1 MGGTREGRRL
11 SGENAA
17 GVRRRIT
24 ELERANDRLN
34 AQVAA
39 LESERDSVA
48 LELTRTRSELQALR
62 GVVSDAVSVT
72 NPDGGM
78 PRAQPMVSEREQMLD
93 ATLDAITE
101 SVIIVDRSGVILT
114 ANKTAARRYGSQ
126 KEDLIGL
133 NCHDAG
139 RERMLEGVSDVT
151 LTCLDTVI
159 RTGESVRLVDQ
170 RQGMFFDQALY
181 PILDEAGQVTH
192 IVIFGADVTAR
203 VTAERQL
210 MESRQRYQD
219 LIENM
224 NDILYTTD
232 ADGNVLSMNQAIT
245 RLMGFDPEDIVGT
258 HYSKWISAPAFPC
271 LEESRTAALQGRRT
285 SRQIVMND
293 KEGKEHCVEFGVG
306 PLTAAGRIVGT
317 QGIIRDI
324 TERTQLEH
332 QLRESE
338 ERYRA
343 VVENA
348 GEAIAIVD
356 EQGAFRF
363 MNSTAGKRL
372 GGSPADFVGKSM
384 WELFPAE
391 IADRQMGHIRSVIRT
406 GEGRNSVSL
415 SCVSGAMRWYNTTIE
430 VLKNSERGITTAL
443 VIARDIHELK
453 QAQDEL
459 EAHRERMIRAEQLA
473 SLGTLSATLA
483 HELTQPLTVI
493 RLSTQN
499 VLNDLEGTSCP
510 PAVLEDLTNSLAEI
524 TQVTAIVDRFRGFA
538 RRTAEKAVKEVVLCA
553 IAHRVIR
560 LLEESARKARIRL
573 EAHRLE
579 DLPPIYTHEKDV
591 EQVFFALAQ
600 NAIQAADGSRD
611 RSLRIVGAR
620 RGDHVELQ
628 FTDTCGGIA
637 PENLDR
643 IFEPFFT
650 TKLPGEG
657 TGLGLCV
664 VQRIVGQAGGD
675 LRVDSRW
682 GEGTT
687 FSIVLPIERK

>member
-1 MGGTREGRRL
+1 MGD
-11 SGENAA
+11 
-17 GVRRRIT
+17 VRRRIA
-24 ELERANDRLN
+24 ELERANERLSE
-34 AQVAA
+34 QVAT
-39 LESERDSVA
+39 LKSERDSVA
-48 LELTRTRSELQALR
+48 LELTRTRSQLQALR
-62 GVVSDAVSVT
+62 GVASDAVPVA
-72 NPDGGM
+72 NPDGRM
-78 PRAQPMVSEREQMLD
+78 QQVPPMVSQREQMLD

-114 ANKTAARRYGSQ
+114 ANKTAARRLGS
-126 KEDLIGL
+126 KREDLIGL
-133 NCHDAG
+133 NCHDVG
-139 RERMLEGVSDVT
+139 RERMREDVTDVT
-151 LTCLDTVI
+151 LACLDAVI
-159 RTGESVRLVDQ
+159 RTGESVKLVDQ
-170 RQGMFFDQALY
+170 RQGMFFDQILY
-181 PILDEAGQVTH
+181 PIVDEAGQVTH

-224 NDILYTTD
+224 NDIIYTTD
-232 ADGNVLSMNQAIT
+232 AEGNMLSMNRAIT
-245 RLMGFDPEDIVGT
+245 RLMGFDPEEIVST
-258 HYSKWISAPAFPC
+258 HYSRWIGTPAFHC
-271 LEESRTAALQGRRT
+271 LEESRIAALQGRRT
-285 SRQIVMND
+285 NRQIVMSD
-293 KEGKEHCVEFGVG
+293 KKGREHCVEFGVG
-306 PLTAAGRIVGT
+306 PLTVAGRIVGT

-356 EQGAFRF
+356 EQGVFRF
-363 MNSTAGKRL
+363 VNSTAGKRL
-372 GGSPADFVGKSM
+372 NGSPADLVGKSM
-384 WELFPAE
+384 WDLFPAE

-415 SCVSGAMRWYNTTIE
+415 SCVGGAMRWYNTTIE
-430 VLKNSERGITTAL
+430 ALKNSERGITTAL

-459 EAHRERMIRAEQLA
+459 EAHRERVIRAEQLA

-493 RLSTQN
+493 RLTTQN

-510 PAVLEDLTNSLAEI
+510 PAVREDLTNSLAEI
-524 TQVTAIVDRFRGFA
+524 SHVTAIVDRFRGFA
-538 RRTAEKAVKEVVLCA
+538 RRTAEKAIREVVLSA
-553 IAHRVIR
+553 IARRIVR

-573 EAHRLE
+573 ETHRLE
-579 DLPPIYTHEKDV
+579 DLPPIYTHEKDI
-591 EQVFFALAQ
+591 EQLFFALME
-600 NAIQAADGSRD
+600 NAIQAADGSRE
-611 RSLRIVGAR
+611 RSLQIAGAR
-620 RGDHVELQ
+620 RGDQVELQ

-650 TKLPGEG
+650 TKSPGEG
-657 TGLGLCV
+657 TGLGLCI
-664 VQRIVGQAGGD
+664 VQRIVSQMGGD
-675 LRVDSRW
+675 LRVDSRR
-682 GEGTT
+682 GKGTT
-687 FSIVLPIERK
+687 FSIVLPVEQK